1 MLSKSI
7 WYYVTLC
14 TISTQANAQEITV
27 TGTVT
32 DNFGPVIGAS
42 VVVDGT
48 SNGCITD
55 LTENSASLMFLLTGL
70 SHSPTLAIRRRKLL

>member
-1 MLSKSI
+1 MEKKSCFLKAFGIML
-7 WYYVTLC
+7 LC
-14 TISTQANAQEITV
+14 VLFTTQANAQEITV

-48 SNGCITD
+48 SNG
-55 LTENSASLMFLLTGL
+55 
-70 SHSPTLAIRRRKLL
+70 

>member
-1 MLSKSI
+1 MEKKSCFLKAFGIML
-7 WYYVTLC
+7 LC
-14 TISTQANAQEITV
+14 VLFATQANAQEITV

-48 SNGCITD
+48 RFIYRLFVSIIVSFYSMYMPMSDFYC
-55 LTENSASLMFLLTGL
+55 
-70 SHSPTLAIRRRKLL
+70 